1 MPRPLFLAEHF
12 MCASLM
18 ATREFCAS
26 YANLLGRDEP
36 ELPDWIL
43 QEENMIEVRH
53 LTRQFGKHVALN
65 DVSFTAEKGKIY
77 GFLGPNGAG
86 KTTAMNIMTG
96 CLAATSGE
104 VLVDGEDILKKPR
117 TVKRKIGYLPE
128 IPPLYPEMTVREFLR
143 FAAGLRGVPARDR
156 KEAAEGL
163 MEKMGIAEMADRLIR
178 SLSKGYR
185 QRTGLAMAMM
195 GDPEILVLDEPSS
208 GLDPEQQKQ
217 MFRVIREL
225 RGGHTV
231 ILSSHILPEV
241 SALCDEIWILDRGV
255 LKAGGSPAM
264 LQNLVRGPR
273 AYRLTADGDPSDIT
287 AKLEALP
294 HVTRAAVGEKT
305 ENGGWSYVISTD
317 TAEDISAEIS
327 RAVFRAGYSVL
338 ALGREEASLEE
349 VFLKLTGDGEE
360 RA

>member
-1 MPRPLFLAEHF
+1 M
-12 MCASLM
+12 
-18 ATREFCAS
+18 
-26 YANLLGRDEP
+26 
-36 ELPDWIL
+36 
-43 QEENMIEVRH
+43 
-53 LTRQFGKHVALN
+53 
-65 DVSFTAEKGKIY
+65 
-77 GFLGPNGAG
+77 
-86 KTTAMNIMTG
+86 
-96 CLAATSGE
+96 
-104 VLVDGEDILKKPR
+104 
-117 TVKRKIGYLPE
+117 
-128 IPPLYPEMTVREFLR
+128 REFLR

-225 RGGHTV
+225 RGSHTV